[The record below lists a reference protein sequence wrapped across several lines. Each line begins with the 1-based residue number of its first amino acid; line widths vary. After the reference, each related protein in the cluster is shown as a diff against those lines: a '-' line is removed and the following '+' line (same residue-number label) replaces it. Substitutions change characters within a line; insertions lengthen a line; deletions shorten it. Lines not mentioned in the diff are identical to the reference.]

1 MTIRILMIGVIALS
15 TFVSAQ
21 NDFPKKDPTASAPAL
36 TAFSAAS
43 SGGLSYLWWIPKGYQ
58 AKSPR
63 DLTIICHGT
72 GLDYKWGGW
81 NMPPGT
87 FRPDDICVS
96 LDGPSPGQGGSR
108 LFLGEDKDV
117 DAVASFIDEMKK
129 KFAVRRV
136 FLYGHSQGGF
146 FVAHFAGER
155 PELVAGVV
163 AHASGAWASTKID
176 QKTKSVA
183 IVFMHGSSDPVVPFG
198 QSLGAADFY
207 REKGHPLT
215 RLRVLPG
222 YNHWPNAVRA
232 SESVDWCDGMTTS
245 DPARAWACAESIATK
260 KGVDNQGWEQCV
272 DFAGAAD
279 ILRRFEKKTIAGAT
293 AELSA
298 KAARLLLE
306 IEDFGKA
313 LRALLEKDVKKKTEI
328 TIEKGA
334 WLRVAAIARRDFRG
348 IESVESYFKA
358 IEFDAVDQAHRKI
371 GLELLGEYYKSG
383 SKDPA
388 GLYRKFVATAP
399 KCPLFDDWP
408 ENLMADLLTWKNDAK
423 KLKLTTKEVDAY
435 SVVEKLK
442 KARADGFKDY
452 KSFYE
457 KWR

>member
-1 MTIRILMIGVIALS
+1 MIVRHFMIGLLAVS
-15 TFVSAQ
+15 TVLSAQ
-21 NDFPKKDPTASAPAL
+21 NDFPKKDPVAGAPVL
-36 TAFSAAS
+36 TAFSSVS
-43 SGGLSYLWWIPKGYQ
+43 SAGLSYLWWIPKGYQ

-72 GLDYKWGGW
+72 GLDHKWGGW

-96 LDGPSPGQGGSR
+96 PDGPSPGQGGSR
-108 LFLGEDKDV
+108 LFLGGDKDV
-117 DAVASFIDEMKK
+117 DAVAAFIAEMKK

-155 PELVAGVV
+155 PDLIAGVV

-176 QKTKSVA
+176 SKTKGVA

-198 QSLGAADFY
+198 QSVGATDYY
-207 REKGHPLT
+207 REKGHPLA

-232 SESVDWCDGMTTS
+232 TECVDWCDGMTTS
-245 DPARAWACAESIATK
+245 DPERALACADSIATK

-272 DFAGAAD
+272 DFAGAVD
-279 ILRRFEKKTIAGAT
+279 ILRRFEKKAFPNTS

-306 IEDFGKA
+306 IEDFGKS
-313 LRALLEKDVKKKTEI
+313 LRAVFEKDVKKRTEI
-328 TIEKGA
+328 TMEKGA
-334 WLRVAAIARRDFRG
+334 WLRVAVAARRDFRG
-348 IESVESYFKA
+348 VESVESYFKA
-358 IEFDAVDQAHRKI
+358 IEFDVVDQSHRKI
-371 GLELLGEYYKSG
+371 ALELLGEYDRFG
-383 SKDPA
+383 AKDPA
-388 GLYRKFVATAP
+388 GIYRKFVTTVP
-399 KCPLFDDWP
+399 KCCLFDEWP
-408 ENLMADLLTWKNDAK
+408 ESLYADLEKWKGDAK
-423 KLKLTTKEVDAY
+423 KLKLTTKEIDAY
-435 SVVEKLK
+435 SVVEKLEK
-442 KARADGFKDY
+442 LRVDGFKDY
-452 KSFYE
+452 KSFYR

>member
-1 MTIRILMIGVIALS
+1 MTIRTLMIGVMALS
-15 TFVSAQ
+15 TIVSAQ
-21 NDFPKKDPTASAPAL
+21 SDFPKKDPVAGAPAV

-43 SGGLSYLWWIPKGYQ
+43 SAGLSYLWWIPKGYQ
-58 AKSPR
+58 PKSPR

-72 GLDYKWGGW
+72 GLDHKWGGW
-81 NMPPGT
+81 NMPPGV

-96 LDGPSPGQGGSR
+96 LDGPSAGQGGSR

-117 DAVASFIDEMKK
+117 DAVAAFIDEMKK

-155 PELVAGVV
+155 PDLIAGVV

-176 QKTKSVA
+176 SKTKSVA

-198 QSLGAADFY
+198 QSVGASDHY

-245 DPARAWACAESIATK
+245 EPERAFACASSIATK

-279 ILRRFEKKTIAGAT
+279 ILRRFEKKTFPGVSAD
-293 AELSA
+293 LSG

-306 IEDFGKA
+306 IEEFGKS
-313 LRALLEKDVKKKTEI
+313 LRTLLEKDVKKKTDI
-328 TIEKGA
+328 TMEKGA
-334 WLRVAAIARRDFRG
+334 WLRVALSARRDFRG
-348 IESVESYFKA
+348 VESVESYFKA
-358 IEFDAVDQAHRKI
+358 IDFDAVDQAHRKI
-371 GLELLGEYYKSG
+371 ALEFLGEYYRFAA
-383 SKDPA
+383 KDPA
-388 GLYRKFVATAP
+388 GLYRKFVATVP
-399 KCPLFDDWP
+399 KCCLFDEWP
-408 ENLMADLLTWKNDAK
+408 ESLYADLEQWKGDAK

-435 SVVEKLK
+435 SVVEKFK
-442 KARADGFKDY
+442 KMRTDGLKDY
-452 KSFYE
+452 KAFYE